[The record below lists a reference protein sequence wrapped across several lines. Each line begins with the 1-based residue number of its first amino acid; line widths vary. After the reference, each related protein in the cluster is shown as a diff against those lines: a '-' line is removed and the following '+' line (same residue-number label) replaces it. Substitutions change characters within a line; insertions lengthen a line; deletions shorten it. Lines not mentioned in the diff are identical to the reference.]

1 MRVGNIVIRPEKC
14 MLREL
19 DRMTYDE
26 VDDYLKNGPGIVVLP
41 VGSTE
46 EHGTHG
52 PLGTDTFAARI
63 VCRGVAER
71 VDGLL
76 APALPYGMACD
87 QVNYKGTV
95 ALRPSTLALLVK
107 EICENF
113 IRDGFRL
120 VLLISGH
127 RGNDHAVLSGLEE
140 AGYSA
145 PSTHVLYMCY
155 QDANKGRL
163 AEVLGPEAAAHIRAD
178 DQRYGADGHGGSIE
192 LSLAMAHAPQSVR
205 MEKRRKPDRGPA
217 DSLRSFPFKAVLSIE
232 EYAPTDGF
240 FGDPSLCSEALG
252 KRIAERTAEQI
263 AAEVHRFLAAF
274 PKRKKKSP

>member
-1 MRVGNIVIRPEKC
+1 

-19 DRMTYDE
+19 DRMTFDE
-26 VDDYLKNGPGIVVLP
+26 VEEYLKSGPGIVVLP

-52 PLGTDTFAARI
+52 PMGTDTFAARL
-63 VCRGVAER
+63 VCRNVAER
-71 VDGLL
+71 LDGLL

-87 QVNYKGTV
+87 QVSYKGTV
-95 ALRPSTLALLVK
+95 ALRPSTLSLLMK

-113 IRDGFRL
+113 IRDGYRL
-120 VLLISGH
+120 VLVISGH
-127 RGNDHAVLSGLEE
+127 RGNDPAALSGLEE

-145 PSTHVLYMCY
+145 PNTHVLYMCY

-163 AEVLGPEAAAHIRAD
+163 AHILGPEVVSHISAD

-192 LSLAMAHAPQSVR
+192 LSIAMAHAPQSVR
-205 MEKRRKPDRGPA
+205 MDKRRKPDRGPA

-252 KRIAERTAEQI
+252 KTIAERTADQI
-263 AAEVHRFLAAF
+263 AAEVRRFLKAF
-274 PKRKKKSP
+274 PERKKRSA